1 MVSERPADDN
11 SRRYIEYAFGGNDAL
26 ALAEAKVFAALSQ
39 GRMLPEAGLSV
50 LGTNAQFNLLF

>member
-26 ALAEAKVFAALSQ
+26 ALAEAKVFAGAFTRSYAAG
-39 GRMLPEAGLSV
+39 GRA
-50 LGTNAQFNLLF
+50 